1 MSCSDSITPLLII
14 LISWHTADSFV
25 IFIAT
30 SSISK
35 LMCTKYEYHEV
46 TRQPIEILNL
56 IHMYEVMCTKIRIN
70 FFYPIQISQIDSLFS
85 FLCILV
91 GHTVNDNS
99 YWKGL
104 YLLKLRFLIAF
115 KLPTRRKTRNT
126 TYKLPT
132 VENFS
137 IRVFKDTVSSHAI
150 IFIHHLFYIWNTI
163 QYIERKYTFKWNF
176 F

>member
-1 MSCSDSITPLLII
+1 MSIMKLEDNQLKFL
-14 LISWHTADSFV
+14 
-25 IFIAT
+25 T
-30 SSISK
+30 SSICMRS
-35 LMCTKYEYHEV
+35 CVHEG
-46 TRQPIEILNL
+46 
-56 IHMYEVMCTKIRIN
+56 KI
-70 FFYPIQISQIDSLFS
+70 QLFS
-85 FLCILV
+85 ILFIIWLSILGFSIICSYT

-137 IRVFKDTVSSHAI
+137 IRVFKDTVSSHAM
-150 IFIHHLFYIWNTI
+150 IFIHHLFIYWTQLNI
-163 QYIERKYTFKWNF
+163 
-176 F
+176 

>member
-1 MSCSDSITPLLII
+1 MLCMFK
-14 LISWHTADSFV
+14 SFRFLFHNFRY
-25 IFIAT
+25 IFA
-30 SSISK
+30 
-35 LMCTKYEYHEV
+35 
-46 TRQPIEILNL
+46 
-56 IHMYEVMCTKIRIN
+56 
-70 FFYPIQISQIDSLFS
+70 
-85 FLCILV
+85 
-91 GHTVNDNS
+91 GHTMNDNS

-150 IFIHHLFYIWNTI
+150 IFIHHLLICIGTHFFYIENGNMLLNENFWVFLLDNNRI
-163 QYIERKYTFKWNF
+163 SSRLYLNYYCLLLYVLIRNWQLWVLQYFQFK
-176 F
+176 